1 LDRKVSLLFP
11 NVRQKTYRRE
21 TGTNPL
27 HGIVLIRDEGVE
39 VAVGYK

>member
-11 NVRQKTYRRE
+11 NVRQKTYRERNWDE
-21 TGTNPL
+21 SP